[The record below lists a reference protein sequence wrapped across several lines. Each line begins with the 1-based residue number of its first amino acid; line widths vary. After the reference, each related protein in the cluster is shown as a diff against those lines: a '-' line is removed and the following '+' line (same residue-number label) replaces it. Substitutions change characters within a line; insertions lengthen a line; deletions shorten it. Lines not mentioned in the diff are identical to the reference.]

1 MEKNHFSLLNF
12 GLLWQHSKTSV
23 PKAHIYQLFR
33 ISHFGHRPTCPK
45 LNFVLHF
52 LLAGK
57 CTIQNLKKP
66 KKLTQF

>member
-1 MEKNHFSLLNF
+1 MEKNHFSLFNF
-12 GLLWQHSKTSV
+12 WLLWQHSKTSV

-33 ISHFGHRPTCPK
+33 ISHFGHTCLK

-57 CTIQNLKKP
+57 CTTQN
-66 KKLTQF
+66 